1 MAIKQIFKFAHFRWT
16 PRRDR
21 QRTEKYALTIASS
34 IVHRNWSKF
43 KALFFAGAFTALLLL
58 PTLAKA
64 DSSALV
70 EERPF
75 YLGRVTIIF
84 SQGAADDL
92 GLDQKY
98 QRVNVQLLGGP
109 DKGTD
114 HMIDYAMNASSFE
127 SQKLSVG
134 DTVIVAKETVT
145 SDQGEYAIMDKFRL
159 PGVAIALIAFLILAI
174 IFGGIRGF
182 TSMLGLSASIAIL
195 IFGVVPAIMSG
206 HNPLAVCL
214 VASIVIAV
222 VSILLAHGFNKRSY
236 IALGATI
243 VTLIGAII
251 FSFVGVWLAKL
262 SGAGSEAAIYLQIGS
277 LPSLNLQGLLL
288 GAMIIG
294 ILGVLDDVTTAQVAA
309 IEEIGIADASLD
321 FKELYKRGLRVGREH
336 IASLVNTLALAYAG
350 ASFPL
355 FLIFAVQGGP
365 PLWVVLN
372 AEYVM
377 EEVVR
382 TIVGGASLVIA
393 VPISTA
399 FAAWYFGKHRR

>member
-1 MAIKQIFKFAHFRWT
+1 MDIKRLFG
-16 PRRDR
+16 
-21 QRTEKYALTIASS
+21 ALALGVLLFVSPAAVHADEAELPPPDVATSS
-34 IVHRNWSKF
+34 
-43 KALFFAGAFTALLLL
+43 G
-58 PTLAKA
+58 
-64 DSSALV
+64 SALV

-75 YLGRVTIIF
+75 YLGRTTIIF
-84 SQGAADDL
+84 SEGESEDL
-92 GLDQKY
+92 GPDQKY
-98 QRVNVQLLGGP
+98 QRVNIQLLGGP

-114 HMIDYAMNASSFE
+114 QMIEYIMNASSFDV
-127 SQKLSVG
+127 QKLSVG
-134 DTVIVAKETVT
+134 DTVIVAKTVLANEQT
-145 SDQGEYAIMDKFRL
+145 EYVIMDKFRI
-159 PGVAIALIAFLILAI
+159 PGVAIGLVAFLLLAI

-182 TSMLGLSASIAIL
+182 TSMLGLGASLAIL
-195 IFGVVPAIMSG
+195 VFGVVPAIMSG
-206 HNPLAVCL
+206 IDPLVVCL
-214 VASIVIAV
+214 VAAIVIAV

-236 IALGATI
+236 IALTATI

-251 FSFVGVWLAKL
+251 FSFAGVWLATL
-262 SGAGSEAAIYLQIGS
+262 SGTGSEAALYLQIGS

-309 IEEIGIADASLD
+309 VEEIGIADSSLNA
-321 FKELYKRGLRVGREH
+321 KELYQRGLRVGREH

-393 VPISTA
+393 VPISTG
-399 FAAWYFGKHRR
+399 FAAWYFGKHHR

>member
-1 MAIKQIFKFAHFRWT
+1 MDIKRLIGALALGVMLFAS
-16 PRRDR
+16 P
-21 QRTEKYALTIASS
+21 TIA
-34 IVHRNWSKF
+34 
-43 KALFFAGAFTALLLL
+43 KAEEAAPTSPDIATAGG
-58 PTLAKA
+58 
-64 DSSALV
+64 SALV
-70 EERPF
+70 EDRPF

-84 SQGAADDL
+84 SEGESEDL
-92 GLDQKY
+92 GPDQKY

-109 DKGTD
+109 DKGSD
-114 HMIDYAMNASSFE
+114 QMIEYIMNASSFDV
-127 SQKLSVG
+127 QKLSVG
-134 DTVIVAKETVT
+134 NTVIAAKTAT
-145 SDQGEYAIMDKFRL
+145 ANGQTEYVIMDKFRI
-159 PGVAIALIAFLILAI
+159 PGVAISLAAFLLLAI
-174 IFGGIRGF
+174 VIGGIRGF
-182 TSMLGLSASIAIL
+182 TSMLGLGASLAIL
-195 IFGVVPAIMSG
+195 IFGVVPAIMNG
-206 HNPLAVCL
+206 HDPLLVCII
-214 VASIVIAV
+214 AAMVIAV

-236 IALGATI
+236 IALVATI
-243 VTLIGAII
+243 VTLIGAIV
-251 FSFVGVWLAKL
+251 FSFAGVWLATL
-262 SGAGSEAAIYLQIGS
+262 SGTGSEAALYLQIGS

-294 ILGVLDDVTTAQVAA
+294 ILGVLDDVTTAQAA
-309 IEEIGIADASLD
+309 AVEEIGIADPSLNA
-321 FKELYKRGLRVGREH
+321 KELYQRGLRVGREH

>member
-1 MAIKQIFKFAHFRWT
+1 MSIIMATKRLISAI
-16 PRRDR
+16 
-21 QRTEKYALTIASS
+21 ALGVFLFTSPIIVKAEDAAATASDVS
-34 IVHRNWSKF
+34 TT
-43 KALFFAGAFTALLLL
+43 G
-58 PTLAKA
+58 
-64 DSSALV
+64 SSALV

-84 SQGAADDL
+84 SEGQADDL

-114 HMIDYAMNASSFE
+114 HMIDYAMNASSFDA
-127 SQKLSVG
+127 QKLSLG
-134 DTVIVAKETVT
+134 DTVIVAKTPST
-145 SDQGEYAIMDKFRL
+145 NNQTEYVIMDKFRL
-159 PGVAIALIAFLILAI
+159 PGVAIALVAFLLLAI

-182 TSMLGLSASIAIL
+182 TSMLGLGTSIAIL
-195 IFGVVPAIMSG
+195 VFGVVPAIMNG
-206 HNPLAVCL
+206 YDPLTVCL

-236 IALGATI
+236 IALTATI
-243 VTLIGAII
+243 VTLIGAIA
-251 FSFVGVWLAKL
+251 FSFAGVWLARL

-294 ILGVLDDVTTAQVAA
+294 ILGVLDDVTTAQVAS
-309 IEEIGIADASLD
+309 IEEIGLADRSLNA
-321 FKELYKRGLRVGREH
+321 KELYQRGLRVGREH

-399 FAAWYFGKHRR
+399 FAAWYFGKNRR

>member
-43 KALFFAGAFTALLLL
+43 KALFFAGAFAALLLL

>member
-1 MAIKQIFKFAHFRWT
+1 MDIKRLIGALALGVMLFAS
-16 PRRDR
+16 PN
-21 QRTEKYALTIASS
+21 I
-34 IVHRNWSKF
+34 
-43 KALFFAGAFTALLLL
+43 
-58 PTLAKA
+58 AKA
-64 DSSALV
+64 EEAASTSAGVATAGSSVFV

-84 SQGAADDL
+84 SEGKSDDL
-92 GLDQKY
+92 GPDQKY

-109 DKGTD
+109 DKGSD
-114 HMIDYAMNASSFE
+114 QMIEYVMNASSFE
-127 SQKLSVG
+127 TQRLSPG
-134 DTVIVAKETVT
+134 DTVIIAKTVMANEQT
-145 SDQGEYAIMDKFRL
+145 EYVIMDKFRI
-159 PGVAIALIAFLILAI
+159 PGVTIGLVVFLFLAVI
-174 IFGGIRGF
+174 IGGIRGL
-182 TSMLGLSASIAIL
+182 TSMLGLGASLAIL
-195 IFGVVPAIMSG
+195 IFGVVPAIMNG
-206 HNPLAVCL
+206 HNPLMVCII
-214 VASIVIAV
+214 AAMVIAV
-222 VSILLAHGFNKRSY
+222 VSILLAHGFNRRSY
-236 IALGATI
+236 VALAATI
-243 VTLIGAII
+243 VTLIGAIV
-251 FSFVGVWLAKL
+251 FSFAGVWLAKL
-262 SGAGSEAAIYLQIGS
+262 SGTGSEAAIYLQIGS

-309 IEEIGIADASLD
+309 VEEIGIADSSLNA
-321 FKELYKRGLRVGREH
+321 KELYQRGLRVGREH

-382 TIVGGASLVIA
+382 TIVGGASLIIA

>member
-1 MAIKQIFKFAHFRWT
+1 MDIKRLIGALALGVMLFASPAI
-16 PRRDR
+16 
-21 QRTEKYALTIASS
+21 
-34 IVHRNWSKF
+34 
-43 KALFFAGAFTALLLL
+43 
-58 PTLAKA
+58 AKA
-64 DSSALV
+64 DEAASASPDIATAGSSALV

-84 SQGAADDL
+84 SEGDSEDL
-92 GLDQKY
+92 GADQKY
-98 QRVNVQLLGGP
+98 QRVNIQLLGGP
-109 DKGTD
+109 DKGSD
-114 HMIDYAMNASSFE
+114 QMIEYIVNASSFDA
-127 SQKLSVG
+127 QKLSLG
-134 DTVIVAKETVT
+134 DSVIVAKTVT
-145 SDQGEYAIMDKFRL
+145 ANDQTEYVIMDKFRI
-159 PGVAIALIAFLILAI
+159 PGVAISLVAFLLLAI
-174 IFGGIRGF
+174 IIGGIRGF
-182 TSMLGLSASIAIL
+182 TSMLGLGASLAIL
-195 IFGVVPAIMSG
+195 IFGVVPAIMNG
-206 HNPLAVCL
+206 HNPLLVCII
-214 VASIVIAV
+214 AAMVIAV

-236 IALGATI
+236 IALAATI
-243 VTLIGAII
+243 VTLIGAIV
-251 FSFVGVWLAKL
+251 FSFAGVWLAKL
-262 SGAGSEAAIYLQIGS
+262 SGTGSEAAIYLQIGS

-309 IEEIGIADASLD
+309 VEEIGIADSSLNA
-321 FKELYKRGLRVGREH
+321 KELYRRGLRVGCEH

-393 VPISTA
+393 VPISTG
-399 FAAWYFGKHRR
+399 FAAWYFGKHHR

>member
-1 MAIKQIFKFAHFRWT
+1 MDIKRLIGALALGVMLFAS
-16 PRRDR
+16 PIIAKAEDVVP
-21 QRTEKYALTIASS
+21 ASS
-34 IVHRNWSKF
+34 DE
-43 KALFFAGAFTALLLL
+43 ATAGGSAF
-58 PTLAKA
+58 
-64 DSSALV
+64 V

-84 SQGAADDL
+84 SEGESDDL
-92 GLDQKY
+92 GPDQKY
-98 QRVNVQLLGGP
+98 QRVSVQLLGGP
-109 DKGTD
+109 DKGSD
-114 HMIDYAMNASSFE
+114 QMIEYIVNTSSFDV
-127 SQKLSVG
+127 QKISLG
-134 DTVIVAKETVT
+134 DTVIVVKTATAN
-145 SDQGEYAIMDKFRL
+145 DQTEYVIMDKFRI
-159 PGVAIALIAFLILAI
+159 PGVALSLAAFLLLAI
-174 IFGGIRGF
+174 IIGGIRGF
-182 TSMLGLSASIAIL
+182 TSMLGLGTSLAIL
-195 IFGVVPAIMSG
+195 VFGVVPAIMNG
-206 HNPLAVCL
+206 HDPLMVCII
-214 VASIVIAV
+214 AAMVIAV

-236 IALGATI
+236 IALAATI
-243 VTLIGAII
+243 VTLIGAIA
-251 FSFVGVWLAKL
+251 FSFAGVWLATL
-262 SGAGSEAAIYLQIGS
+262 SGSGSEAALYLQIGS

-309 IEEIGIADASLD
+309 VEEIGIADPTLNA
-321 FKELYKRGLRVGREH
+321 KELYQRGLRVGREH

-382 TIVGGASLVIA
+382 TIVGGASLIIA

-399 FAAWYFGKHRR
+399 FAAWYFGKHHR